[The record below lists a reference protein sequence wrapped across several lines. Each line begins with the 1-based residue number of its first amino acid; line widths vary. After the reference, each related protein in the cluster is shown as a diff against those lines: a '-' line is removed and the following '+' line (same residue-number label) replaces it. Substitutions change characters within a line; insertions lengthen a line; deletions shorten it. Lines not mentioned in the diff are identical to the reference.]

1 MSEMFQLIGFEGKG
15 LGAVATKDIK
25 RGTLILKE
33 LPQISVKKTN
43 DKNQDINNLKSAFY
57 RMNKVL
63 IFCVEFRDMS
73 HLTRDLSQAEKKINV
88 SQAGKPHKMTSIS
101 LKIVEVVILS
111 EDSCHFVSCSA
122 CNNSLF
128 VCFKGRS
135 GYQAC
140 PGSPFA

>member
-63 IFCVEFRDMS
+63 IFVLNFG
-73 HLTRDLSQAEKKINV
+73 T
-88 SQAGKPHKMTSIS
+88 
-101 LKIVEVVILS
+101 
-111 EDSCHFVSCSA
+111 
-122 CNNSLF
+122 
-128 VCFKGRS
+128 
-135 GYQAC
+135 C
-140 PGSPFA
+140 PI